1 MTQTTTATI
10 QPVTQQYTFTH
21 PHKKYFESS
30 EFPCMLCGAVLKNQ
44 DDLIKHMIR
53 HTAGTSTSV
62 NPTTTIIERERIIDV
77 SSTPTDLSNPTQYK

>member
-1 MTQTTTATI
+1 
-10 QPVTQQYTFTH
+10 
-21 PHKKYFESS
+21 
-30 EFPCMLCGAVLKNQ
+30 MLCGAVLKNQ

-62 NPTTTIIERERIIDV
+62 NPTTTTIIERERTIDV